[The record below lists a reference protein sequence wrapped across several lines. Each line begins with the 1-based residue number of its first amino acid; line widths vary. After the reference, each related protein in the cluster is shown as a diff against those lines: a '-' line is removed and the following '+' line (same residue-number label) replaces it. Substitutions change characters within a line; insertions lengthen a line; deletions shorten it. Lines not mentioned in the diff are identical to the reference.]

1 MALQD
6 GVLSPL
12 LFNLYIDGIKNIF
25 DDSCDPVQAL
35 NTPISHLLY
44 ADDLVLMSTSHQGL
58 NNCLDKLSEF
68 CTCWKLELNPK
79 KSQIMIFN
87 SSGRLLSGY
96 SFKCQGK
103 PLQVVKNYCY
113 LGVDLACSGSFRIG
127 KMNIMEK
134 ARKAMSPLLS
144 IIPNFKISC
153 KDSLNLFHSFIRPI
167 VLYNSEN
174 LAQFT
179 HHQIR
184 AIEENKTSLID
195 YLTKSETNTVHQKFL
210 KFVLGVKRNCSNMA
224 TLGELGEFPLHL
236 YGLISLL
243 SYWHRLTQMQEDTLV
258 KQALNLVTNNGPDF
272 SEWFATVKFLLKILN
287 MEEYLPN
294 PESITTKKFSHIC
307 SRKLQDLIVEQWKT
321 NVLRESSHNGHS
333 NKLRFYSLFKTE
345 FKREPYLENVN
356 DFHIRKKIC
365 KFRCSDHNLE
375 IEKGR
380 HKNISVEERICQI
393 CNSDIETEMHFLA
406 ICPLFGPLR
415 KHYLDV
421 NHDNDFINLLKCSN
435 KADAFK
441 IGNFITKATKLRENV
456 LKAQ

>member
-1 MALQD
+1 MKR
-6 GVLSPL
+6 
-12 LFNLYIDGIKNIF
+12 FY
-25 DDSCDPVQAL
+25 
-35 NTPISHLLY
+35 H
-44 ADDLVLMSTSHQGL
+44 
-58 NNCLDKLSEF
+58 
-68 CTCWKLELNPK
+68 
-79 KSQIMIFN
+79 
-87 SSGRLLSGY
+87 
-96 SFKCQGK
+96 
-103 PLQVVKNYCY
+103 
-113 LGVDLACSGSFRIG
+113 LGVDIACSGSFRIG

-321 NVLRESSHNGHS
+321 NVLRESSHNVGILTNLDS
-333 NKLRFYSLFKTE
+333 IPSLKRNLKGSPILKMLMTSIYAKIYANFAAVITILKLKKADTKILVWR
-345 FKREPYLENVN
+345 REYAKYAIQTL
-356 DFHIRKKIC
+356 KLKC
-365 KFRCSDHNLE
+365 
-375 IEKGR
+375 
-380 HKNISVEERICQI
+380 ISWQYV
-393 CNSDIETEMHFLA
+393 
-406 ICPLFGPLR
+406 
-415 KHYLDV
+415 HYLD
-421 NHDNDFINLLKCSN
+421 HS
-435 KADAFK
+435 
-441 IGNFITKATKLRENV
+441 ENTI
-456 LKAQ
+456 LMSTMTTTS